1 MEAWEAKALEAWL
14 QERVF
19 AWQEPGP
26 SSLAQ
31 LGRAQRENRQSPFV
45 LGYSLLQDGA
55 SPESRAA
62 ELVSELGAASACAVP
77 SPSTAQKK
85 HGRVRLVVMRTV
97 LLSELTVHETI
108 SLALIPFRSA

>member
-1 MEAWEAKALEAWL
+1 MEAWEAKALEAWF

-19 AWQEPGP
+19 AWQERGP

-62 ELVSELGAASACAVP
+62 ELVLMPLRERAL
-77 SPSTAQKK
+77 AQRFARP
-85 HGRVRLVVMRTV
+85 G
-97 LLSELTVHETI
+97 
-108 SLALIPFRSA
+108 